1 MAKALIAMSGGVDSS
16 VTAYLMKE
24 QGYDCIGVTFKMF
37 DKSDSLFAFGDVDFN
52 KDIDDAK
59 AVCDKIGIPFIAL
72 DASEKFKKH
81 VIDNFIKTYEKGGTP
96 NPCVECNKHIKFSIL
111 NEIAEEYGC
120 DVFATG
126 HYAKT
131 GNCNDRYYIEKAD
144 DEKKDQSYFLYPL
157 TQDLLKKVRFP
168 LADIT
173 KETAREI
180 AEKNG
185 FVNAHKKDSQD
196 ICFITCGKYSDFI
209 LRATKKQYPF
219 GKFTDING
227 NILGQHKGII
237 NYTIGQRKGL
247 GIAAGEPV
255 YVKNIDTRSNR
266 IILSSNAELFEKEIY
281 IENFNFMATENLII
295 PEKCFVKIRYNHK
308 GAFATA
314 EQTDDGK
321 IRIIFDE
328 PQRAPSKG
336 QSAVLYKDN
345 IVLGGGIII

>member
-24 QGYDCIGVTFKMF
+24 MGYDCIGVTFKMF
-37 DKSDSLFAFGDVDFN
+37 NKNDSIFGFDSVDFD
-52 KDIDDAK
+52 KDINDAK
-59 AVCDKIGIPFIAL
+59 AVCDKIGIPFL
-72 DASEKFKKH
+72 SFDVSDRFKKY

-96 NPCVECNKHIKFSIL
+96 NPCVECNKHIKFSVL
-111 NEIAEEYGC
+111 NEIAEEYSC

-126 HYAKT
+126 HYAKI
-131 GNCNDRYYIEKAD
+131 GQSNNRYYIEKAD

-157 TQDLLKKVRFP
+157 TQDLLKKVKFP

-185 FVNAHKKDSQD
+185 FINAHKKDSQD
-196 ICFITCGKYSDFI
+196 ICFITGGKYSDFI
-209 LRATKKQYPF
+209 LRTTKKQYPF

-227 NILGQHKGII
+227 KILGQHKGII

-247 GIAAGEPV
+247 GIAAGSPV
-255 YVKNIDTRSNR
+255 YVKNIDTRSNS
-266 IILSSNAELFEKEIY
+266 IILSSNEDLFEKEIL
-281 IENFNFMATENLII
+281 IEDFNFMATDNLTN

-314 EQTDDGK
+314 EQTDEGK

-336 QSAVLYKDN
+336 QSAVLYQDN
-345 IVLGGGIII
+345 IVLGGGIIV